1 MAKFK
6 AELPNDLIKQ
16 LGRLEKDT
24 EKMLAEM
31 TEAGAE
37 VVLGN
42 IKANVPSSWHSS
54 NIMKCLKVTKSYK
67 TPSDDGINTKV
78 AFYGYFVNKN
88 GERVPAPLVANV
100 TEYGR
105 RNGKYQKRPF
115 LRKSFKKAQIVK
127 AMEKVQ
133 SKYIEE

>member
-105 RNGKYQKRPF
+105 KNGKYQKRPF
-115 LRKSFKKAQIVK
+115 LRKSFKKSQIVK

>member
-115 LRKSFKKAQIVK
+115 LRKSFKRAQIVK